1 MTVSSDENKLNI
13 PIICG
18 PTASGKSAVAFK
30 LAQTFPVEIV
40 SADSRQIIKHLNI
53 GTAKPTDEEKK
64 QANFHLIDII
74 KPGERYTAF
83 RFIDNA
89 NQAIEDILKRNKVPI
104 VVGGTGLYLRALTEG
119 VVEIE
124 QEDYTIREK
133 LENELEEKGSEILFE
148 RLKKIDP
155 LEAAK
160 IHPNNHVRLIRALE
174 IYYLTGKSKS
184 EITSSNSYMKSDYDF
199 EYFCLLPNREELYHK
214 INSRVEQMLEC
225 GLLTEIKQLFTDGY
239 EEKLKKAN
247 VIGYNELI
255 EHLNGNLSYDEA
267 VNLIKQNTRRYAKR
281 QYTWF
286 RRQIDG
292 TFYDNSDDLHQNLS
306 KRFYEKT

>member
-1 MTVSSDENKLNI
+1 
-13 PIICG
+13 
-18 PTASGKSAVAFK
+18 
-30 LAQTFPVEIV
+30 
-40 SADSRQIIKHLNI
+40 
-53 GTAKPTDEEKK
+53 
-64 QANFHLIDII
+64 
-74 KPGERYTAF
+74 
-83 RFIDNA
+83 
-89 NQAIEDILKRNKVPI
+89 
-104 VVGGTGLYLRALTEG
+104 
-119 VVEIE
+119 
-124 QEDYTIREK
+124 
-133 LENELEEKGSEILFE
+133 
-148 RLKKIDP
+148 
-155 LEAAK
+155 
-160 IHPNNHVRLIRALE
+160 
-174 IYYLTGKSKS
+174 
-184 EITSSNSYMKSDYDF
+184 
-199 EYFCLLPNREELYHK
+199 
-214 INSRVEQMLEC
+214 MLEC

>member
-1 MTVSSDENKLNI
+1 MNI